1 MPKSWKKSDLIPIF
15 KKKRSYGYHRSV
27 KQLEHGIKSIER
39 QFEEQLRNV
48 VKLEKCQ

>member
-1 MPKSWKKSDLIPIF
+1 MPKSWKKSNLIPIF
-15 KKKRSYGYHRSV
+15 KEKNHIV
-27 KQLEHGIKSIER
+27 MQMEHGIKLIER